1 MEHPPEV
8 VLLNRIW
15 PFSEELVRVLARRK
29 HILFFEES
37 VQSGSIAEHLLTAL
51 VQAGFDGKYEMVTLP
66 DGLSVSAV
74 SRGHWTGTACP
85 PERFGKSWKQLA
97 EEKLRTWQT
106 VHRWREKGR

>member
-1 MEHPPEV
+1 M

-66 DGLSVSAV
+66 DGFIRQCSVPWALDRYGLSA
-74 SRGHWTGTACP
+74 
-85 PERFGKSWKQLA
+85 GKIR
-97 EEKLRTWQT
+97 EKLEAAAGGETPDAADST
-106 VHRWREKGR
+106 PMEEKGR